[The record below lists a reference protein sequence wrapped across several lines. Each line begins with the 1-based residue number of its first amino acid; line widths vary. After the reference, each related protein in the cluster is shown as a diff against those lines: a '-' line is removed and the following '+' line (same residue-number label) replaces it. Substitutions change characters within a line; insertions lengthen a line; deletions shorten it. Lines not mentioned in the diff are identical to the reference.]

1 MLMGLFVSHAQYS
14 RKVRDFRMGWGST
27 LYKSFSKVIQI
38 NLYNNPKNWSDFIGW
53 EPWSIGGQTLNKLCF
68 GFYLFT

>member
-1 MLMGLFVSHAQYS
+1 MLMGLFASHAQYS

-38 NLYNNPKNWSDFIGW
+38 NLYNTPRIEAISLVENHDLL
-53 EPWSIGGQTLNKLCF
+53 EDRH
-68 GFYLFT
+68 